1 MTTAV
6 DFCFVDAEDEPVE
19 LERFYFTI
27 FDVDQQR
34 KENRHSELLCVDS
47 DQYDSYV
54 LAGATSLD
62 IEERDVACDGS
73 PGASTTFASTSAGFE
88 CDNPTD
94 AQNLGEATTG
104 FNGGRNFIFGGSSS
118 LCDWPTRAPTHAP
131 TTGRPTE
138 SHAPSATAAPSVAPT
153 ASAPPSATPAPSGTA
168 SPTAAPTTAAP
179 SYTPAPTAT
188 ASPTV
193 EPSSP
198 LPSASPAPSAPTAA
212 PSTLWNICDGP
223 EYELYI
229 EGSILKANNL
239 GGVGPGDD
247 SDEVL
252 RYSEVTEKDG
262 RPVDLVVSVQD
273 GHEYEVADNYA
284 FDEYVLRD
292 STSLNVETHDTACDG
307 SEGSSV
313 TFASTAA
320 GFICDNPTDP
330 QQLGQIFCADQRPAA
345 RLREIL
351 TTDTTGEECD
361 QCVDQGFDEYF
372 PIDQA
377 ERSVMFVFRAPR
389 SSFDLS
395 YTLPCVDC
403 FLDATTGFNGGR
415 NFLFGGSSSLCI
427 WPTPTPTVATTEY
440 WGICDGPEYEPAYE
454 LSIDA
459 TEITMNNLGGVGPN
473 ADDDPVLRYAHVT
486 EKDERPV
493 DLVVSVRDGHE
504 YLTAD
509 NFAEYQGA
517 WEMFGQIN
525 VRDDS
530 TAHLTFS
537 FVDSETSAPVVL
549 ERFYVTVF
557 DIDQQRSENRHTE
570 RLCVDNDQ
578 YDEYVLRESASL
590 VFEAQDTACDGSEGS
605 SVTFQNDIGE
615 DCDQCIDQGFDEYF
629 PIDQAER
636 SVMFVFRAPRSSFD
650 LSYTLPCVD
659 CFLDATTGFNGG
671 RNFLFGGSSSLCV
684 WPTPA
689 PTSRPSDAPTRVP
702 ATPTAVPTS
711 SAPTTDDFCWHTCED
726 PFHDFSLEND
736 VAGAGEL
743 LRFAAA
749 TTLDGAAVD
758 LVVAAA
764 DGAAGDG
771 VSGATRDKFGFVG
784 VPDDA
789 RVDLELAFEDAGGDA
804 VALRRFYVSVVDI
817 DVEAGRRE
825 ELCVDDGEYDEYVL
839 GKNSSL
845 SVEARDAACD
855 GGPGA
860 STVFAATEAGFSC
873 DDPTNPMRLNTVF
886 CEECRECLDDG
897 LELVSAL
904 AFPVV
909 HTERGV
915 MFVLRREKRSAMRL
929 SYAVACDGC
938 EAGGASGMLFA
949 GASSLCT
956 FESEAWETCN
966 DGDATL
972 QLEGAELVSNNLG
985 GAGPVFSDP
994 EVLRYAGVVERTDDS
1009 PVDLVVSAV
1018 DGAYR
1023 TADNYA
1029 LYQGLWN
1036 QYGQINVRDNSTA
1049 RLRFSFVDAATDLAV
1064 GLERFY
1070 VTIFDIDQQRK
1081 PNRHR
1086 EMLCID
1092 DDQYEDYV
1100 LGGDPTLD
1108 VSSSPRRCD
1117 GSAGSTSTSFLSTA
1131 AGFICDNPSGAA
1143 SDPLD
1148 LGTVV
1153 CAECD
1158 QCVAQG
1164 FDAYFPINQADRSVM
1179 FTFEKERMSFDLSY
1193 TLPCEDCFL
1202 EELTGFN
1209 GGRNFLFGG
1218 ESSLCAW
1225 PTMAPT
1231 APAWVTCSGSDVAL
1245 EIEGAELVANNLG
1258 GAGPAFGDEPVL
1270 RYADVWRGDGSP
1282 VDLVVS
1288 VQEGTDYAV
1297 ADDYA
1302 NYQGLWNQY
1311 GQINVRDNSTAHLV
1325 FSFVDSAT
1333 ERPVGLERFYFTI
1346 FDIDQQRN
1354 ENRHRE
1360 MLCAASASTKRGAPM
1375 LTLDRAGIDD
1385 DQYDDYVLG
1394 GDPTLEI
1401 SRRATRCDGSAGA
1414 STTFLSTAAG
1424 FECDNPQFLGT
1435 VACEDCAQCVDQGF
1449 DEYFPIDQADRSVMF
1464 TFREARDSFTLSY
1477 TLPCADCFLDATT
1490 GFNGGRNF
1498 LFGGESSLCA
1508 WPTPAPTAPADAW
1521 PACGGACDFDLSAA
1535 TLAANDLGGAGPD
1548 AGDAPVIRYAG
1559 ATVKDARPVD
1569 LEVSA
1574 VGEYL
1579 PADDLAGQGLDGAV
1593 GRVSVRDN
1601 STARLRFAFKDG
1613 YDGGSVDLAEF
1624 YVTFL
1629 DLDGD
1634 ADPRRHRETLCVD
1647 DDAFDDYVV
1656 SENSE
1661 LAVAARERR
1670 CDGSRGS
1677 SVTFSSTA
1685 AGFDCDD
1692 AAAPDDLE
1700 LVTCARCDECAA
1712 EGLDAFFPVD
1722 QRDRAVM
1729 LVFREPRASFEVSYG
1744 VPCLDCLTPD
1754 LVGFHGGRHASFA
1767 GASSLCSWPTS
1778 APTLSPKPST
1788 RPTVTNVT
1796 GAPSTSPAPS
1806 LSPRADGERRAE
1818 CGGPRRARAV
1828 PGQR

>member
-1 MTTAV
+1 
-6 DFCFVDAEDEPVE
+6 
-19 LERFYFTI
+19 
-27 FDVDQQR
+27 
-34 KENRHSELLCVDS
+34 
-47 DQYDSYV
+47 
-54 LAGATSLD
+54 
-62 IEERDVACDGS
+62 
-73 PGASTTFASTSAGFE
+73 
-88 CDNPTD
+88 
-94 AQNLGEATTG
+94 
-104 FNGGRNFIFGGSSS
+104 
-118 LCDWPTRAPTHAP
+118 
-131 TTGRPTE
+131 
-138 SHAPSATAAPSVAPT
+138 
-153 ASAPPSATPAPSGTA
+153 
-168 SPTAAPTTAAP
+168 
-179 SYTPAPTAT
+179 
-188 ASPTV
+188 
-193 EPSSP
+193 
-198 LPSASPAPSAPTAA
+198 
-212 PSTLWNICDGP
+212 
-223 EYELYI
+223 
-229 EGSILKANNL
+229 
-239 GGVGPGDD
+239 
-247 SDEVL
+247 
-252 RYSEVTEKDG
+252 
-262 RPVDLVVSVQD
+262 
-273 GHEYEVADNYA
+273 
-284 FDEYVLRD
+284 
-292 STSLNVETHDTACDG
+292 
-307 SEGSSV
+307 
-313 TFASTAA
+313 
-320 GFICDNPTDP
+320 
-330 QQLGQIFCADQRPAA
+330 
-345 RLREIL
+345 
-351 TTDTTGEECD
+351 
-361 QCVDQGFDEYF
+361 
-372 PIDQA
+372 
-377 ERSVMFVFRAPR
+377 
-389 SSFDLS
+389 
-395 YTLPCVDC
+395 
-403 FLDATTGFNGGR
+403 
-415 NFLFGGSSSLCI
+415 
-427 WPTPTPTVATTEY
+427 
-440 WGICDGPEYEPAYE
+440 
-454 LSIDA
+454 
-459 TEITMNNLGGVGPN
+459 
-473 ADDDPVLRYAHVT
+473 
-486 EKDERPV
+486 
-493 DLVVSVRDGHE
+493 
-504 YLTAD
+504 
-509 NFAEYQGA
+509 
-517 WEMFGQIN
+517 MFGQIN

-537 FVDSETSAPVVL
+537 FVDSETSEPVVL

-570 RLCVDNDQ
+570 RLCVDSDQ

-702 ATPTAVPTS
+702 AAPTAVPTS
-711 SAPTTDDFCWHTCED
+711 SAPTTDDFYWHTCED

-736 VAGAGEL
+736 VAGPGEL

-749 TTLDGAAVD
+749 TMLDGAAVD

-789 RVDLELAFEDAGGDA
+789 RVDLELAFEDAGGSA

-873 DDPTNPMRLNTVF
+873 DDPTNPMRLNT
-886 CEECRECLDDG
+886 
-897 LELVSAL
+897 
-904 AFPVV
+904 
-909 HTERGV
+909 RGV
-915 MFVLRREKRSAMRL
+915 MFVLREKRSAMRL

-972 QLEGAELVSNNLG
+972 RLEGAELVSNNLG

-994 EVLRYAGVVERTDDS
+994 DVLRYAGVVERTDDS
-1009 PVDLVVSAV
+1009 PVDLVH
-1018 DGAYR
+1018 R
-1023 TADNYA
+1023 
-1029 LYQGLWN
+1029 
-1036 QYGQINVRDNSTA
+1036 A

-1117 GSAGSTSTSFLSTA
+1117 GSAGSSSTSFLSTA

-1333 ERPVGLERFYFTI
+1333 ERPVALERFYFTI

-1360 MLCAASASTKRGAPM
+1360 MLCAASASTKGSPVA
-1375 LTLDRAGIDD
+1375 LTSRRAGIDD

-1424 FECDNPQFLGT
+1424 FECDNPQVRDAASFVKCFIRRITLQDPQFLGS
-1435 VACEDCAQCVDQGF
+1435 VACEDCDQCVDQGF

-1477 TLPCADCFLDATT
+1477 TLPCVDCFLDATT

-1521 PACGGACDFDLSAA
+1521 PACDGAAYDFDLSAA

-1661 LAVAARERR
+1661 LAVTANERR
-1670 CDGSRGS
+1670 CDGSRGT

-1692 AAAPDDLE
+1692 AAAPEDLE

-1788 RPTVTNVT
+1788 RPTDSASSEAQEVTVLVA
-1796 GAPSTSPAPS
+1796 GAEVRACPLSMVLLSGLAATAAVGAVRARVPMVDKYHRENNRAFFWASLLAALAHSTLGSALLLRLVGHARRRDLLDGALMGEHRSLFAAVLVFATTHKADLGKLLPWRRTAGAELYDVEHRDGTVERRVGEELLRQREKMAAAVVGGGPAAADAVEVSSDDEPPADDGRPLKRGARVEARYAGGDDLYFRGRVVAVSPAGDLFDVRYDHGETEACVHRSRLRRVSGFEAGAVVDYQAPEGSWRRCKVVKARGRRGSAAENFGYPS
-1806 LSPRADGERRAE
+1806 SALFAAATASTVIGCAAQLAVKVAAVAYGRRDAVTVINLSSNACTMLYALLSVLRLARSRLYRRRGRKATAHDTGVEIWRLVEALVVEDDDDDKKPAVRDAIEDAE
-1818 CGGPRRARAV
+1818 AIRIDFEAESPAKNDLTCGCGPAAM
-1828 PGQR
+1828 